1 MAAKFILKKS
11 GQSKFVFQLKAPNG
25 LVVLTS
31 ETYNDKGSAMKGIQS
46 VRKNAGK
53 DTNYERRT
61 AKNGQT
67 YFVLQ
72 STNKQV
78 VGQSQMYRSPSSAT
92 KGIASVRANAETAR
106 VEDLTGGK

>member
-25 LVVLTS
+25 LVILTS
-31 ETYNDKGSAMKGIQS
+31 EVYNNKGGAMNGIEA

-67 YFVLQ
+67 YFVLK
-72 STNKQV
+72 SANKQII
-78 VGQSQMYRSPSSAT
+78 GQSQMYRSPSSVT
-92 KGIASVRANAETAR
+92 KGIASIKANAATANF
-106 VEDLTGGK
+106 EDWTDKK